1 MKIFYLAHRVPY
13 PADKGE
19 KIRTFHQINYLV
31 EQGHQLT
38 VFAPVE
44 DAAEVGFAKD
54 LQAKLGV
61 NVVTAP
67 LGSALWR
74 KLSAVLTGQPV
85 SQTHFFCPALL
96 ALLQQQLQTE
106 QPDAVVCTS
115 SAMAVYVQRAGLV
128 SPTKRLC
135 TLLMDFM
142 DLDSD
147 KWQQYAANSRGP
159 MRWVYQREA
168 RLVAKAELQIYQQFD
183 HCFFIS
189 DNEVQLFA
197 KQLADA
203 SKVSV
208 LANGLDTKTFYPASS
223 PARPQAPVFLFT
235 GVMNYKP
242 NEDAVLWFVQ
252 SMWQQVLANY
262 PAARFIIAGM
272 QPSSRIV
279 QLGKVAGIEVT
290 GYVDDILP
298 YYHQASIFIAPFRL
312 ARGVQNKIL
321 QAMACGLPVITTP
334 LGAEGIA
341 CKPGEHLLTAT
352 TEADFIACI
361 EQLLDSPRLQL
372 ALQTNGPELIRQHYS
387 WDGVLQ
393 NLPALLQQRQE
404 ASA

>member
-1 MKIFYLAHRVPY
+1 MNILYLAHRVPF

-19 KIRTFHQINYLV
+19 KIRTYHQIKYLV

-38 VFAPVE
+38 ILAPIEEVDE
-44 DAAEVGFAKD
+44 ATFAAE
-54 LQAKLGV
+54 LQQTLPVKVVTAKLGS
-61 NVVTAP
+61 
-67 LGSALWR
+67 GLWR
-74 KLSAVLTGQPV
+74 KVSALLTGQPI
-85 SQTHFFCPALL
+85 SQTHFYSPELLVALKD
-96 ALLQQQLQTE
+96 LLTTVKL
-106 QPDAVVCTS
+106 DAVVCTS
-115 SAMAVYVQRAGLV
+115 SAMAIYLDRAGMFKECHR
-128 SPTKRLC
+128 SA

-147 KWQQYAANSRGP
+147 KWQQYANNAAWP
-159 MRWVYQREA
+159 MRLVYQREA
-168 RLVAKAELQIYQQFD
+168 KLVAQAEQRIYQQFD

-197 KQLADA
+197 RRQSDA

-208 LANGLDTKTFYPASS
+208 LANGLDTSVFYPASS
-223 PARPQAPVFLFT
+223 PATPVAPVFLFT

-252 SMWQQVLANY
+252 SMWQQVLAKY
-262 PAARFIIAGM
+262 PGARFVIAGM
-272 QPSSRIV
+272 QPSSRIL
-279 QLGKVAGIEVT
+279 QLAKIPGIEVT

-334 LGAEGIA
+334 MGAEGIA
-341 CKPGEHLLTAT
+341 CQHGVHLLTASD
-352 TEADFIACI
+352 EAEFVASI
-361 EQLLDSPRLQL
+361 ERLQAEPDLRL
-372 ALQTNGPELIRQHYS
+372 ALQSNGPELIRQQYS
-387 WDGVLQ
+387 WEGVLQ
-393 NLPALLQQRQE
+393 TLPELLQQRQE